1 MTPFNKYIAD
11 SELLIAGHGS
21 SKSEESTILIKSH
34 TKAIKDQNIF
44 KNVRC
49 GFLKLEPLL
58 TEQLNA
64 IKSNVVHIVP
74 CFSGTGSLTKSVL
87 PKKLGLTGIVTVKK
101 NQKIYYSEPVGSHPK
116 ITKRMCELARNTILE
131 SKLAKNDTTL
141 IVIGHGSIHNP
152 QSEFDTRSIADQLD
166 SLKLSSKVIPL
177 FLDQAPNLANWSTLC
192 ETANAIVLGY
202 FFSGGNHET
211 RDIPE
216 LMGFSPVNTKDRFT
230 KNQPIG
236 PIHAAGKHLWLCPL
250 ISADQI
256 IQEVIIERVL
266 EMHQN

>member
-116 ITKRMCELARNTILE
+116 IKKRMCELVHNTLLE
-131 SKLAKNDTTL
+131 SKLPKKDTTL

-152 QSEFDTRSIADQLD
+152 QSEIDTRSIANQLD
-166 SLKLSSKVIPL
+166 SLKLSSTVIPL
-177 FLDQAPNLANWSTLC
+177 FLSL
-192 ETANAIVLGY
+192 
-202 FFSGGNHET
+202 
-211 RDIPE
+211 
-216 LMGFSPVNTKDRFT
+216 
-230 KNQPIG
+230 
-236 PIHAAGKHLWLCPL
+236 IH
-250 ISADQI
+250 I
-256 IQEVIIERVL
+256 
-266 EMHQN
+266 